1 MSMSDARAAD
11 APSKSNVS
19 AAIAGRYVLGDGTTV
34 IYAISPGRFVVV
46 DTNALTTSPGVS
58 LAY

>member
-1 MSMSDARAAD
+1 VTYSLSDNN
-11 APSKSNVS
+11 SNVTP
-19 AAIAGRYVLGDGTTV
+19 ATAGRYVLGDGTTV
-34 IYAISPGRFVVV
+34 IYAISPGRLVLV